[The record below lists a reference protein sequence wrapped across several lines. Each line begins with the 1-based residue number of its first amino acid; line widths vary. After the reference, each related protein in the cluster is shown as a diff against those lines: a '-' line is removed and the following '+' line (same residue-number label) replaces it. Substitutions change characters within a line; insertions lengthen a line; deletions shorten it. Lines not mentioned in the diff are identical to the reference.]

1 MNGVDEFIELSL
13 GLFAVLTGLIVLL
26 TYMERTLT
34 PKANDSAQPV
44 NNKPGSTGAIQR
56 WWRRRRSKS

>member
-26 TYMERTLT
+26 TYLERTLN
-34 PKANDSAQPV
+34 PKANDSPQPV
-44 NNKPGSTGAIQR
+44 NDRPGATAAIQR